1 VNVGVQVEQFAD
13 LQSVRRTKFEA
24 GDEPLTT
31 MKMDQ
36 KVTQDELPRIEPFSA
51 SAELAGR
58 YSVKPMS
65 SPTTPQ

>member
-1 VNVGVQVEQFAD
+1 VYKLSSSQICGASGQGS
-13 LQSVRRTKFEA
+13 LEA
-24 GDEPLTT
+24 GFEPLTT